1 MKTVIVTMFARLPP
15 ARFMIWSICE
25 NTCFTCASKLLAMS
39 LPSLSRVAVW
49 PATQTILPPSVT
61 TPGENARDNW
71 NGVFSMYSAAVA
83 AIGSEAIAAS
93 RIWGNVGMRSIA
105 FSRANGVDGTRAQV
119 TEARAK
125 ATLAQTIVENKRA
138 AVSCA
143 GAVAGE
149 PCFGSA
155 SMLRSTQK
163 PPVMQPDRGSRMN
176 ASGALRRA
184 ATAALLAC
192 SALAAAGALAQ
203 ARIVLRISTPAVPGD
218 WHVKMLYVFK
228 DELAKAAPGRFDVQV
243 HHSGTLF
250 RQGAEAVAM
259 QRGNLEM
266 ALVSMQDIARQMP
279 EYSIFTAGY
288 LIRDP
293 DHLAKVYGGAIGAE
307 VSRRIAEAMGI
318 QLLQAVYLGTRQVSL
333 AQPRPVRTPADLAG
347 VKLRMPG
354 SKEWLFLGQALGA
367 SPTPLAFTEVYLGL
381 KTGTIDGQ
389 DNPLPT
395 LKSAK
400 FYEVTRQIVLTGHL
414 VDVLQLA
421 MSAKTWNALSA
432 AHRAQVKRAAAKAAK
447 FNDENRAREEREL
460 VEFFRSQGIEI
471 TTPDVEAFRKTVQ
484 AAYLKSEFA
493 QKWPRGL
500 LERIN
505 AVK

>member
-1 MKTVIVTMFARLPP
+1 
-15 ARFMIWSICE
+15 
-25 NTCFTCASKLLAMS
+25 
-39 LPSLSRVAVW
+39 
-49 PATQTILPPSVT
+49 
-61 TPGENARDNW
+61 
-71 NGVFSMYSAAVA
+71 
-83 AIGSEAIAAS
+83 
-93 RIWGNVGMRSIA
+93 
-105 FSRANGVDGTRAQV
+105 
-119 TEARAK
+119 
-125 ATLAQTIVENKRA
+125 
-138 AVSCA
+138 
-143 GAVAGE
+143 
-149 PCFGSA
+149 
-155 SMLRSTQK
+155 
-163 PPVMQPDRGSRMN
+163 MQPDSSIRMN
-176 ASGALRRA
+176 ASFVLRRA
-184 ATAALLAC
+184 AAATFLAC
-192 SALAAAGALAQ
+192 SAFAAASAFAQ
-203 ARIVLRISTPAVPGD
+203 AKTVLRISTPAVPDD

-228 DELAKAAPGRFDVQV
+228 DELAKTAPGRFDVQV

-266 ALVSMQDIARQMP
+266 ALLSMQDIARQIP

-293 DHLAKVYGGAIGAE
+293 DHLAKVYGGSIGGE
-307 VSRRIAEAMGI
+307 VSRWIAEAMGI

-421 MSAKTWNALSA
+421 ISAKTWNALSA

-447 FNDENRAREEREL
+447 VNDENRALEEKEL
-460 VEFFRSQGIEI
+460 IEFFRAKDIEI
-471 TTPDVEAFRKTVQ
+471 TVPDVAAFRKTVQ
-484 AAYLKSEFA
+484 DAYLKSEYA
-493 QKWPRGL
+493 EKWPRGL